1 MCELFG
7 LSSKNEYD
15 AAQMLTAFFS
25 HADENP
31 HGWGLSELGGE
42 KVLIEKEPV
51 SALNSERLENLMH
64 GGIRS
69 KQLLAH
75 IRYATKGSVSPENT
89 HPFTMRDRFGDD
101 WVLVHNGTIF
111 ECDALSK
118 YSKVQQG
125 ETDSE
130 RILYYLMDKINAE
143 KQKPS
148 SDRKIQI
155 VENVIRDIVRENKVN
170 IMISDGDSLY
180 VHSNFRGSMYYLK
193 HDGVVMA
200 ASRKLEAEAESTRP
214 CAASSGG
221 AGNARP
227 CAASSSEAGAESIT
241 PNDWQDVPL
250 NTLMVFRE
258 GEEVYR
264 GTAHSEEFFFD
275 EEKRRLLFLD
285 YAGM

>member
-25 HADENP
+25 HAGENP
-31 HGWGLSELGGE
+31 HGWGLAKLGGE
-42 KVLIEKEPV
+42 EVLIEKEPV
-51 SALNSERLENLMH
+51 SALKSERLENLMH

-200 ASRKLEAEAESTRP
+200 ASRKLEAEAESTRQ
-214 CAASSGG
+214 CAASSG
-221 AGNARP
+221 
-227 CAASSSEAGAESIT
+227 EADAEGIT
-241 PNDWQDVPL
+241 SNDWQDVPL

-275 EEKRRLLFLD
+275 EEKMRLLFLD

>member
-31 HGWGLSELGGE
+31 HGWGLAKLGGE
-42 KVLIEKEPV
+42 EVLIEKEPV
-51 SALNSERLENLMH
+51 SALKSERLENLLH
-64 GGIRS
+64 AGIRS

-130 RILYYLMDKINAE
+130 RILYYLMEKINAE

-200 ASRKLEAEAESTRP
+200 ASRKLEAEAESTRS

-227 CAASSSEAGAESIT
+227 CAASSGEADAEGIT
-241 PNDWQDVPL
+241 SNDWQDVPL

-258 GEEVYR
+258 GEEIYR
-264 GTAHSEEFFFD
+264 GTAHSEEFFVD
-275 EEKRRLLFLD
+275 EEKMRLLFLD

>member
-31 HGWGLSELGGE
+31 HGWGLAELGGE

-51 SALNSERLENLMH
+51 SALKSERLKNLLRA
-64 GGIRS
+64 GIRP
-69 KQLLAH
+69 QLLLAH

-89 HPFTMRDRFGDD
+89 HPFKMRDRFGDD

-143 KQKPS
+143 DQKPS
-148 SDRKIQI
+148 SGR
-155 VENVIRDIVRENKVN
+155 
-170 IMISDGDSLY
+170 
-180 VHSNFRGSMYYLK
+180 
-193 HDGVVMA
+193 
-200 ASRKLEAEAESTRP
+200 
-214 CAASSGG
+214 
-221 AGNARP
+221 
-227 CAASSSEAGAESIT
+227 
-241 PNDWQDVPL
+241 
-250 NTLMVFRE
+250 
-258 GEEVYR
+258 
-264 GTAHSEEFFFD
+264 
-275 EEKRRLLFLD
+275 
-285 YAGM
+285 